1 MKAGRGTFGAA
12 RAFPIRERCLLSS
25 STRQALAPSDPVVRK
40 SVGAPPLGDL
50 FGTAR
55 TVPFDRSARR
65 SFRPPD
71 PRGRSGP
78 TRKLARAPTCVNLT
92 EGFAP
97 QRIHHVRAGS
107 GTENAPIQR
116 VTRRGGGSSGT
127 AERWR
132 RPAFGPARRHRTA
145 SHQCISITI
154 TNITE
159 QHRRVKQIR
168 DADEN
173 EIEQTGRI
181 NTPPAAVN
189 DATVVGVKMS
199 RSPTRRMRSRLD
211 ARGSSTPR
219 TPHPPQPRAE
229 RTRAPRSRRAPP

>member
-12 RAFPIRERCLLSS
+12 RAFPIRERCLLGS
-25 STRQALAPSDPVVRK
+25 STRQALAPSDSVVRK

-92 EGFAP
+92 EAFAP

-107 GTENAPIQR
+107 RTQNAPRQR
-116 VTRRGGGSSGT
+116 VTRRGGRFTGPVERQDDPLSGRRQRRRT
-127 AERWR
+127 TRVACIHIGVANVTGAITDAHPRRERK
-132 RPAFGPARRHRTA
+132 RHRA
-145 SHQCISITI
+145 DG
-154 TNITE
+154 N
-159 QHRRVKQIR
+159 RRGGS
-168 DADEN
+168 
-173 EIEQTGRI
+173 THGLLPS
-181 NTPPAAVN
+181 T
-189 DATVVGVKMS
+189 
-199 RSPTRRMRSRLD
+199 MRPW
-211 ARGSSTPR
+211 T
-219 TPHPPQPRAE
+219 
-229 RTRAPRSRRAPP
+229 

>member
-25 STRQALAPSDPVVRK
+25 STRHALAPSDSVVRK

-65 SFRPPD
+65 SFRPPV

-92 EGFAP
+92 EAFAP

-107 GTENAPIQR
+107 RTQNAPRQR
-116 VTRRGGGSSGT
+116 VTRRKGGSAGP
-127 AERWR
+127 AERRGRPLSGR
-132 RPAFGPARRHRTA
+132 RDDVAPR
-145 SHQCISITI
+145 
-154 TNITE
+154 
-159 QHRRVKQIR
+159 
-168 DADEN
+168 
-173 EIEQTGRI
+173 RI
-181 NTPPAAVN
+181 NASTSRSRTSPA
-189 DATVVGVKMS
+189 
-199 RSPTRRMRSRLD
+199 RSPTHIRDVNGNDIERIQTVAEDQHTARRRRGRERRREHVVTD
-211 ARGSSTPR
+211 APS
-219 TPHPPQPRAE
+219 AI
-229 RTRAPRSRRAPP
+229 AP